1 MAAET
6 HEDHHDSAHQ
16 MMPGPAFELHV
27 LKPRDRLALARGD
40 PSPPVTTS
48 RPTLTSPPDGGL
60 VRSQHV
66 SPWCR
71 IAPLGARRRRLVRG
85 SARAVRS
92 SRVTRWRDSL
102 ATLNPE
108 RAFKDLENDITG
120 WLAAYEE
127 EVALSSPL
135 SGEQYVPWR
144 EWPGR
149 KRPPDWTEADERERR
164 DEPAPK
170 RPKTT
175 PALRLRPT
183 SLQRLPAPSRRH
195 RPGRVSPL
203 RRGQWGRSRSFTR
216 PTSSRS
222 RNG

>member
-120 WLAAYEE
+120 WLAA
-127 EVALSSPL
+127 SP
-135 SGEQYVPWR
+135 
-144 EWPGR
+144 
-149 KRPPDWTEADERERR
+149 
-164 DEPAPK
+164 
-170 RPKTT
+170 
-175 PALRLRPT
+175 
-183 SLQRLPAPSRRH
+183 
-195 RPGRVSPL
+195 
-203 RRGQWGRSRSFTR
+203 
-216 PTSSRS
+216 RS